1 MKGSRYKSLPPTVGP
16 LGVTL
21 VGMTRNAHLNELGE
35 FLKTRRAELSPRAVG
50 LPETGGM
57 RRVKGLRREE
67 VAQLAAISTEYYTRL
82 EQGRIQASGP
92 VLSALSQV
100 FRLDDDQRDYLFELA
115 GKDQGRPRR
124 RAVQKVQP
132 TLQRLL
138 DNLIDT
144 PAIVLGRRTDIL
156 AWNSLAAALMT
167 DYAKI
172 PEKKRNHTRI
182 LFNDPAMRTLYA
194 HWEEVARTTVAQLRM
209 QAAKYPDDPRL
220 AALVGELSVQD
231 PHFRR
236 WWGDHHV
243 AARTMGTKTF
253 HHPVAG
259 DLTLDWDTLTA
270 SIDAEQQLVVLTAE
284 PGTPSHDALR
294 ILASWATNH
303 QQPAPDTAT

>member
-1 MKGSRYKSLPPTVGP
+1 
-16 LGVTL
+16 
-21 VGMTRNAHLNELGE
+21 MTRNAHLNELGE
-35 FLKTRRAELSPRAVG
+35 FLKTRRAELSPRTVG

-100 FRLDDDQRDYLFELA
+100 LRLDGDQQAYLFELA
-115 GKDQGRPRR
+115 GKNQDRPRR

-144 PAIVLGRRTDIL
+144 PAIIVGRRTDIL

-182 LFNDPAMRTLYA
+182 LFTDPAMRTLYA
-194 HWEEVARTTVAQLRM
+194 DWEEVAHTTVAQLRI

-220 AALVGELSVQD
+220 ATLVGELSLQD
-231 PHFRR
+231 PHFRH
-236 WWGDHHV
+236 WWGEHHV
-243 AARTMGTKTF
+243 ATHTTGTKTF

-259 DLTLDWDTLTA
+259 ELTLDWDSLTA

-284 PGTPSHDALR
+284 PGSPSHDALR
-294 ILASWATNH
+294 ILASWAASH

>member
-1 MKGSRYKSLPPTVGP
+1 
-16 LGVTL
+16 
-21 VGMTRNAHLNELGE
+21 MTRNAHLNELGE
-35 FLKTRRAELSPRAVG
+35 FLKTRRAELSPRAVS
-50 LPETGGM
+50 LPETGGL

-82 EQGRIQASGP
+82 EQGRIQASVQ
-92 VLSALSQV
+92 VLATLARAL
-100 FRLDDDQRDYLFELA
+100 RLDDDQRDYLFELA
-115 GKDQGRPRR
+115 GKDQARPRR
-124 RAVQKVQP
+124 RTVQKVQP

-144 PAIVLGRRTDIL
+144 PAIVMGRRTDIL
-156 AWNSLAAALMT
+156 AWNSLAAALMS
-167 DYAKI
+167 DYTEI

-182 LFNDPAMRTLYA
+182 LFTDPAMRTLYA
-194 HWEEVARTTVAQLRM
+194 DWAEVAHTTVAQLRM

-220 AALVGELSVQD
+220 AALVGELSVRD
-231 PHFRR
+231 PDFRR

-243 AARTMGTKTF
+243 AARTMGSKTF

-259 DLTLDWDTLTA
+259 ELTLDWDTLTA

-294 ILASWATNH
+294 ILASWTTDQQ
-303 QQPAPDTAT
+303 QQPAPGTTA

>member
-1 MKGSRYKSLPPTVGP
+1 
-16 LGVTL
+16 
-21 VGMTRNAHLNELGE
+21 MTRNAHLNELGE

-50 LPETGGM
+50 LPETGGL

-67 VAQLAAISTEYYTRL
+67 VARLAAISTEYYTRL

-92 VLSALSQV
+92 VLSALAQV
-100 FRLDDDQRDYLFELA
+100 LRLDDDQRDYLFELA
-115 GKDQGRPRR
+115 GKDQARPRR

-156 AWNSLAAALMT
+156 AWNSLAAALMA
-167 DYAKI
+167 DYAEI

-182 LFNDPAMRTLYA
+182 LFTDPAMRTLYA
-194 HWEEVARTTVAQLRM
+194 DWEEVAHTTVAQLRM

-231 PHFRR
+231 PHFRS

-259 DLTLDWDTLTA
+259 ELTLDWDTLTA
-270 SIDAEQQLVVLTAE
+270 SIDAEQQLVVMTAE
-284 PGTPSHDALR
+284 PGTRSHDALR

-303 QQPAPDTAT
+303 QRAAPDTAT